1 MEGEGLL
8 CYIMRAFVLFA
19 TEGFNINSP
28 FLRWSFTGNGTTQSY
43 NLPDAFGLLP
53 NSYLVYIDG
62 VVQDP
67 VNFTISNTNPI
78 AINFSTAIP
87 NGSVVTIISLG
98 GATPSTDVT
107 DYTATP
113 DGSSTSNTI
122 GYWLAQTG
130 FNKSTKFSTLS
141 DTNTYSLEERFY
153 KSKTIYLAPRTD
165 GIAGDGTIINP
176 FDVSTPAKWK
186 SVFLAIPSY
195 STVRLLSGQYNIQHS
210 TYVDAPYYPSGISII
225 GDGIG
230 KTIITGTLAPST
242 NINSDWYLISIDG
255 RRDGNDGDPYITMPR
270 QKSCVVSDLTVDC
283 NWQNL
288 RIINSKCQAIN
299 ISGTENNSIKRC
311 RVINF
316 GGDGSLGRECFPV
329 VCEGDNAIVE
339 ECVIEQPVSG
349 VGETEAYA
357 TYVLVGG
364 GLATWQQDLRAI
376 SSDATNNTISQQ
388 QKYVAND
395 VFVFRTLVGGNPFIV
410 GKTYFVVNPTNNGYT
425 FQLSATIG
433 GAAINFDTITSAT
446 GGGLQTANKCIVK
459 NNILRGQS
467 ASTRDGFG
475 IILGSGFS
483 TLIVEGNTFENMSQ
497 ACYGDSWTG
506 GTAIIRNNFFKNNRT
521 NIRAL
526 ITILSARPFLNELNI
541 SNNVFYGYG
550 INGSGL
556 SGNENF
562 IGGWAVRTTNVNYVK
577 FTDNIIKS
585 VDGLPINEVLFFGP
599 TKLTYT
605 NNIIDANCS
614 IANQP
619 SETSST
625 VENNTDER
633 GIQRF
638 EFANWSQSLTV
649 KCNTSPKITF
659 SADAATNTI
668 TVLYVYRMFEE
679 NDFVYVYEL
688 TGGSGL
694 SVNTR
699 YYVRNLVTA
708 QDNQNTYSQTFQL
721 YTEKT
726 GGTLVDITAN
736 YTSVQNKISNR
747 EYKNGVAL
755 TRGCNFGKYAIYN
768 GLYDFLTTRVNS
780 EKTFTVFV
788 EPGTYEFETED
799 VTKQLPPGWKIVGLG
814 RNNDVI
820 LRCWKQS
827 SMCFAD
833 GSASGVSVINL
844 TLTAWGVGGTAMLS
858 GGTGNYFEDVIFA
871 MGAGAIKC
879 FGPGSFGVGNQTTMV
894 RCSSDA
900 VCWNI
905 DNLGDQGTA
914 TNGLYVD
921 CNFSNGFPPNVSG
934 SILRN
939 CNLKVNNLGFRN
951 NGGIL
956 QNSRIELLGA
966 YALNAFDLYNGVK
979 CENSIIEGLR
989 VRVGGTSPTIN
1000 NTTINTSDPTNSI
1013 MQTDGATTVNIFN
1026 VGANRPIGAGVTKAT
1041 PLTAL

>member
-1 MEGEGLL
+1 MPLTRITSNVIENGA
-8 CYIMRAFVLFA
+8 IIDADISA
-19 TEGFNINSP
+19 TANIARSK
-28 FLRWSFTGNGTTQSY
+28 L
-43 NLPDAFGLLP
+43 NLSNPA
-53 NSYLVYIDG
+53 G
-62 VVQDP
+62 VV
-67 VNFTISNTNPI
+67 
-78 AINFSTAIP
+78 
-87 NGSVVTIISLG
+87 
-98 GATPSTDVT
+98 
-107 DYTATP
+107 
-113 DGSSTSNTI
+113 
-122 GYWLAQTG
+122 
-130 FNKSTKFSTLS
+130 
-141 DTNTYSLEERFY
+141 TY
-153 KSKTIYLAPRTD
+153 YLAPRTD
-165 GIAGDGTIINP
+165 GIAGDGTITNP

-210 TYVDAPYYPSGISII
+210 TYLDAPYYPSGISII

-242 NINSDWYLISIDG
+242 NINADWYLISIDG

-329 VCEGDNAIVE
+329 VCEGDNALVE
-339 ECVIEQPVSG
+339 ECVIEQPVNG

-395 VFVFRTLVGGNPFIV
+395 IFVFKTLVGGNPFIV
-410 GKTYFVVNPTNNGYT
+410 GKTYFVVNPTNNGNT
-425 FQLSATIG
+425 FQLSETIG

-446 GGGLQTANKCIVK
+446 GGGLQTANKCVVR
-459 NNILRGQS
+459 NNIFRGQS
-467 ASTRDGFG
+467 ASIRDGFG
-475 IILGSGFS
+475 VILGSGFS

-506 GTAIIRNNFFKNNRT
+506 GTAIIKNNFFKNNKT

-526 ITILSARPFLNELNI
+526 IGILSARPFLNELNI

-550 INGSGL
+550 INGSGN
-556 SGNENF
+556 SGNQNF
-562 IGGWAVRTTNVNYVK
+562 IGGWVVRAQNVNYVN

-585 VDGLPINEVLFFGP
+585 VDGLPIDEVLFFSP

-614 IANQP
+614 MNNLP

-638 EFANWSQSLTV
+638 EYANWSQSLTV
-649 KCNTSPKITF
+649 KCNTSPRITF

-694 SVNTR
+694 SENTR

-708 QDNQNTYSQTFQL
+708 QDNQNQYNQTFQL

-736 YTSVQNKISNR
+736 YTSIQNKISNR
-747 EYKNGVAL
+747 EYKNGVAF

-768 GLYDFLTTRVNS
+768 GLYDFLTSRINA

-788 EPGTYEFETED
+788 EPGIYEYNGIDDGNPTSS
-799 VTKQLPPGWKIVGLG
+799 LPPGMKIVGLG
-814 RNNDVI
+814 KNTDVI
-820 LRCWKQS
+820 LRNWKES
-827 SMCFAD
+827 ALLLTY

-844 TLTAWGVGGTAMLS
+844 TLTAWGIGGTSMLS

-905 DNLGDQGTA
+905 DNLGEQGTA
-914 TNGLYVD
+914 TNGRYID
-921 CNFSNGFPPNVSG
+921 CTFNNGFPPNVGG

-939 CNLKVNNLGFRN
+939 CVMKVAQGLYFR
-951 NGGIL
+951 GGSGGGSF
-956 QNSRIELLGA
+956 QNSRAELLGS
-966 YALNAFDLYNGVK
+966 YNGQVIDFYNGAT
-979 CENSIIEGLR
+979 CENSVIQGLR

-1000 NTTINTSDPTNSI
+1000 NTTINTSDSTNSI
-1013 MQTDGATTVNIFN
+1013 IQTDGATTVNIFN
-1026 VGANRPIGAGVTKAT
+1026 VGSNRPIGAGVTKAT